1 MQRELNYRLR
11 QQSLLSDLG
20 VFALKCRDLD
30 VLFQEACRLCAL
42 GLDTGLAKVLEY
54 LPDQKRLLVRAG
66 IGWHPGVVGH
76 ATIGADLESPAG
88 FALSTGMPVIA
99 NRLAGEERFR
109 TPQLLLDH
117 GVVCAINV
125 LIGHGGEHFGV
136 LEADSST
143 QHEFTGH
150 DIAFMTGMANLL
162 SVAIERERNTRALA
176 EAVMEKDDLL
186 SQKDLL
192 LREVN
197 HRVRNSLQLI
207 ISLLRIQA
215 QRIEDDDLRHSFA
228 SATDRISAVARIHDR
243 LTHTD
248 DVTTVEFG
256 AYLRQI
262 CLDIVE
268 AGGQRCRLA
277 IQPMRLPTDAAISL
291 ALIAVEMLTNAIK
304 HGRAGDAD
312 QTVDISFSHLGDGEA
327 RLDVRDYGAGL
338 PPGFRLGEHQD
349 SGLGITL
356 MTALARRIGGT
367 LWAENA
373 GPGARWSVALP
384 PQPPAQQR

>member
-11 QQSLLSDLG
+11 QQSLLADLG
-20 VFALKCRDLD
+20 VFALQCRDLD

-54 LPDQKRLLVRAG
+54 LPEQNRLLVRAG
-66 IGWHPGVVGH
+66 IGWHPGVVGQ

-88 FALSTGMPVIA
+88 FALSTGMPVIS
-99 NRLAGEERFR
+99 NRLAAEERFR
-109 TPQLLLDH
+109 TPRLLLEH
-117 GVVCAINV
+117 GVICAINV
-125 LIGHGGEHFGV
+125 LIGKGGEHFGV
-136 LEADSST
+136 LEADSSA

-162 SVAIERERNTRALA
+162 TVAIERENNTQALA
-176 EAVMEKDDLL
+176 KAVLEKDDLL

-207 ISLLRIQA
+207 ISLLRIQS
-215 QRIEDDDLRHSFA
+215 QRIEDDDLRHTFA
-228 SATDRISAVARIHDR
+228 KATDRISAVARIHDR

-256 AYLRQI
+256 GYLRQI

-277 IQPMRLPTDAAISL
+277 IQSMRLPTDTAISL

-304 HGRAGDAD
+304 HGRAAD
-312 QTVDISFSHLGDGEA
+312 PEQAVDIAFGLLDDGRA
-327 RLDVRDYGAGL
+327 RLEVRDYGTGL
-338 PPGFRLGEHQD
+338 PVGFRIGEHRD
-349 SGLGITL
+349 SGLGVTL
-356 MTALARRIGGT
+356 MTALARRIGSE
-367 LWAENA
+367 LQAEDA
-373 GPGARWSVALP
+373 GPGTRWWVVLP
-384 PQPPAQQR
+384 PQEP

>member
-1 MQRELNYRLR
+1 MQLELNYRLR
-11 QQSLLSDLG
+11 QQSLLADLG
-20 VFALKCRDLD
+20 VFALQCRDLD
-30 VLFQEACRLCAL
+30 VLFQEASRLCAL

-54 LPDQKRLLVRAG
+54 LPEQKRLLVRAG

-88 FALSTGMPVIA
+88 FALSTGMPVIS
-99 NRLAGEERFR
+99 NRLAAEERFR
-109 TPQLLLDH
+109 TPQLLLEH
-117 GVVCAINV
+117 GVICAINV
-125 LIGHGGEHFGV
+125 LIGKGGEHFGV
-136 LEADSST
+136 LEADSSS

-162 SVAIERERNTRALA
+162 TVAIERENNTHALA
-176 EAVMEKDDLL
+176 KAVLEKDDLL
-186 SQKDLL
+186 AQKDLL

-207 ISLLRIQA
+207 ISLLRIQS
-215 QRIEDDDLRHSFA
+215 QRIEDDDLRHTFA
-228 SATDRISAVARIHDR
+228 KATDRISAVARIHDR

-256 AYLRQI
+256 GYLRQI

-277 IQPMRLPTDAAISL
+277 IQPMRLPTDTAISL

-304 HGRAGDAD
+304 HGRASDPEQA
-312 QTVDISFSHLGDGEA
+312 VDIAFGVLDDGRA
-327 RLDVRDYGAGL
+327 RLEVRDYGDGL
-338 PPGFRLGEHQD
+338 PPGFRIGEHQD

-356 MTALARRIGGT
+356 MTALARRIGSE
-367 LWAENA
+367 LQAENA
-373 GPGARWSVALP
+373 GPGTRWWVVLP
-384 PQPPAQQR
+384 PQEP

>member
-11 QQSLLSDLG
+11 QQSLLADLG
-20 VFALKCRDLD
+20 VFALQCRDLD

-54 LPDQKRLLVRAG
+54 LPEQNRLLVRAG
-66 IGWHPGVVGH
+66 IGWHPGVVGQ

-88 FALSTGMPVIA
+88 FALSTGMPVIS
-99 NRLAGEERFR
+99 NRLAAEERFR
-109 TPQLLLDH
+109 TPRLLLEH
-117 GVVCAINV
+117 GAICAINV
-125 LIGHGGEHFGV
+125 LIGKGGEHFGV
-136 LEADSST
+136 LEADSSA

-162 SVAIERERNTRALA
+162 TVAIERENNTHALA
-176 EAVMEKDDLL
+176 KAVLEKDDLL
-186 SQKDLL
+186 AQKDLL

-207 ISLLRIQA
+207 ISLLRIQS
-215 QRIEDDDLRHSFA
+215 QRIEDDDLRHTFA
-228 SATDRISAVARIHDR
+228 KATDRISAVARIHDR

-256 AYLRQI
+256 GYLRQI

-277 IQPMRLPTDAAISL
+277 IQPMRLPTDTAISL

-304 HGRAGDAD
+304 HGRASDPEQA
-312 QTVDISFSHLGDGEA
+312 VDIAFGVLDDGRA
-327 RLDVRDYGAGL
+327 RLEVRDYGDGL
-338 PPGFRLGEHQD
+338 PPGFRIGEQQD

-356 MTALARRIGGT
+356 MTALARRIGSE
-367 LWAENA
+367 LQAENA
-373 GPGARWSVALP
+373 GPGTCWWVVLP
-384 PQPPAQQR
+384 PQEP

>member
-1 MQRELNYRLR
+1 MQLELNYRLR
-11 QQSLLSDLG
+11 QQSLLADLG
-20 VFALKCRDLD
+20 VFALQCRDLD
-30 VLFQEACRLCAL
+30 VLFQEASRLCAL

-54 LPDQKRLLVRAG
+54 LPEQKRLLVRAG

-88 FALSTGMPVIA
+88 FALSTGMPVIS
-99 NRLAGEERFR
+99 NRLAAEERFR
-109 TPQLLLDH
+109 TPQLLLEH
-117 GVVCAINV
+117 GVICAINV
-125 LIGHGGEHFGV
+125 LIGKGGEHFGV
-136 LEADSST
+136 LEADSSA

-162 SVAIERERNTRALA
+162 TVAIERENNTHALA
-176 EAVMEKDDLL
+176 KAVLEKDDLL
-186 SQKDLL
+186 AQKDLL

-207 ISLLRIQA
+207 ISLLRIQS
-215 QRIEDDDLRHSFA
+215 QRIEDDDLRHTFA
-228 SATDRISAVARIHDR
+228 KATDRISAVARIHDR

-256 AYLRQI
+256 GYLRQI

-277 IQPMRLPTDAAISL
+277 IQPMRLPTDTAISL

-304 HGRAGDAD
+304 HGRASDPEQA
-312 QTVDISFSHLGDGEA
+312 VDIAFGVLDDGRA
-327 RLDVRDYGAGL
+327 RLEVRDYGDGL
-338 PPGFRLGEHQD
+338 PPGFRIGEHQD

-356 MTALARRIGGT
+356 MTALARRIGSE
-367 LWAENA
+367 LQAENA
-373 GPGARWSVALP
+373 GPGTRWWVVLP
-384 PQPPAQQR
+384 PQEP